1 MDPLRVVLP
10 DGVETGEEIVVT
22 SPDGQEF
29 TVTVPPGLTGGCEMD
44 VDLPSAERE
53 SSPVSVTVTVFVPSG
68 CGAGD
73 EVTVDYEGETFGVV
87 LPSGS
92 SEGMPIDVELSL
104 SHPEDNDGFPPAF
117 NFLPCFSRDRT
128 PTPTPKASPAARRPP
143 SAPAAPSP
151 SSKRPPMRSP
161 ATARPPPSM
170 QPPSL
175 PPPPTRFSTFCVGL
189 PVEVWRSEGRWSR
202 GTIDAV
208 DDASCTCTLRME
220 DGRLKY
226 LVEETELRHYRA
238 GAFDVG
244 DMVNARLGSGGDAS
258 GLTRAAIAGYDDD
271 SATYSLLLRSGKRV
285 YFVAEEEI
293 AGGKLAAYQWD

>member
-104 SHPEDNDGFPPAF
+104 SHPDADADAKGVARGSTPSIRPRRPIALLEAPTDA
-117 NFLPCFSRDRT
+117 LPCDGAT
-128 PTPTPKASPAARRPP
+128 APEHAAAEL
-143 SAPAAPSP
+143 APAAH
-151 SSKRPPMRSP
+151 
-161 ATARPPPSM
+161 AI
-170 QPPSL
+170 L
-175 PPPPTRFSTFCVGL
+175 DVL
-189 PVEVWRSEGRWSR
+189 R
-202 GTIDAV
+202 GA
-208 DDASCTCTLRME
+208 A
-220 DGRLKY
+220 
-226 LVEETELRHYRA
+226 
-238 GAFDVG
+238 
-244 DMVNARLGSGGDAS
+244 SGGVAQRGS
-258 GLTRAAIAGYDDD
+258 VVARDDRRCRRRLVHVH
-271 SATYSLLLRSGKRV
+271 T
-285 YFVAEEEI
+285 EN
-293 AGGKLAAYQWD
+293 GGRPIEVPGGGD